1 MTSRGS
7 ATATRDPAA
16 ARTISF
22 AHLRRM
28 MVPAG
33 IVQFAR
39 RDEPD
44 LSTGTCLDDNARTWL
59 VAIHALAADPPVN
72 AGAADEI
79 GERAMTFVEYAQHA
93 DGLFFNMADI
103 DGRPLEDVGSDESI
117 GRAVWSIGTAVR
129 CAPEPAWRRVATGLL
144 DRALPA
150 VQRVN
155 ATHARAYAMLGL
167 CAVLSPES
175 AWPLRRAETQLP
187 APLRARAR
195 ASLDRIADAFVA
207 TLRAHE
213 KSRWPWWSD
222 ALTWGNARLPEA
234 LLRLAIA
241 TGDERYARDGLRA
254 LDFLASITQP
264 SDMFVPIGNG
274 GWYPRGGV
282 RAVHDQQPIEACAMV
297 DAWLA
302 AHAWT
307 RDPRYLDRARIA
319 YEWFTGR
326 NTEKLPVA
334 VPQTGGCC
342 DGLQPAALNENQ
354 GAESTLSFLHAS
366 LAMRAAT
373 GP

>member
-1 MTSRGS
+1 MSLT
-7 ATATRDPAA
+7 
-16 ARTISF
+16 
-22 AHLRRM
+22 HLRRM

-39 RDEPD
+39 GDEPD
-44 LSTGTCLDDNARTWL
+44 LASGTCLDDNARTWL
-59 VAIHALAADPPVN
+59 VAMYALAADPPVD

-79 GERAMTFVEYAQHA
+79 GERAMTFVERAQRP
-93 DGLFFNMADI
+93 DGLFYNMADI
-103 DGRPLEDVGSDESI
+103 DGRPLEAVGSDESI
-117 GRAVWSIGTAVR
+117 GRAVWSIGVAAR
-129 CAPEPAWRRVATGLL
+129 CSPEPAWRRVALGLL
-144 DRALPA
+144 DRVLPA
-150 VQRVN
+150 VQRVT

-187 APLRARAR
+187 APLRARVR
-195 ASLDRIADAFVA
+195 ASLDRIADAFIA

-222 ALTWGNARLPEA
+222 ALEWGNARLPEA

-241 TGDERYARDGLRA
+241 TGDERYARDGLRS

-264 SDMFVPIGNG
+264 SDMFVPIGNK

-282 RAVHDQQPIEACAMV
+282 RAVHDQQPIEACGMV

-307 RDPRYLDRARIA
+307 RDPIYLDRARVA
-319 YEWFTGR
+319 FEWFSGR
-326 NTEKLPVA
+326 NTEKLSVA
-334 VPQTGGCC
+334 VPETGGCF
-342 DGLQPAALNENQ
+342 DGLLSGALNQNQ

-366 LAMRAAT
+366 FAMRAAQRA
-373 GP
+373 